1 MSANGSGHIISITAC
16 IAIELAGSGVQVNG
30 VAPGVTDTP
39 MLPRGEENWGFLR
52 TLAPNGKT
60 GVRQDIVDAV
70 LYLTGSQLVTGSIM
84 TVDGGSTAGTW

>member
-1 MSANGSGHIISITAC
+1 
-16 IAIELAGSGVQVNG
+16 VNA

-39 MLPRGEENWGFLR
+39 MLPRDEESWAFFR

-60 GVRQDIVDAV
+60 GVPQDSVDAV
-70 LYLTGSQLVTGSIM
+70 LYLAGSQYVTGSIM